1 MAKLEYNA
9 KVYEGITAE
18 LAVDTTVY
26 AKNDLIFD
34 TEAGVLKKGNGE
46 DVYADLPVFGGG
58 GESTPVTWDTLSG
71 KPEVIAVGADQAEAR
86 AAIGAGTGNSS
97 LVVGTT
103 ATTAKAGNYSPSTAE
118 VGNALKAKTQ
128 VAALV
133 SPSTDY
139 ADLTAATSAIK
150 SIIDALKA

>member
-46 DVYADLPVFGGG
+46 DIYADLAVF
-58 GESTPVTWDTLSG
+58 
-71 KPEVIAVGADQAEAR
+71 
-86 AAIGAGTGNSS
+86 GAGTGNSS
-97 LVVGTT
+97 LVIGTT

-133 SPSTDY
+133 SPSTNY